1 MEKDSGLYNQNKGYA
16 GQEKK
21 DLMNDNPI
29 AKDASGGRGGS
40 WMSKH
45 SQSKMGGSPL
55 MDKGHGGAKFSENHL
70 SSGKHKS
77 DLPGSAAMMVS
88 PLNKQGENDKDDES
102 ISAKIGAKG
111 SNISNKDRRDESLGD
126 YGTRTK

>member
-1 MEKDSGLYNQNKGYA
+1 MAYEENPIMNQNKGYA

-55 MDKGHGGAKFSENHL
+55 MATKPDFADLDGDGDKKEPMKKAAKEADKKAPKKKTDKYAGQAEINA
-70 SSGKHKS
+70 K
-77 DLPGSAAMMVS
+77 DLKK
-88 PLNKQGENDKDDES
+88 LKEK
-102 ISAKIGAKG
+102 
-111 SNISNKDRRDESLGD
+111 
-126 YGTRTK
+126 

>member
-1 MEKDSGLYNQNKGYA
+1 MAYEESPAKNLNKGYA

-45 SQSKMGGSPL
+45 SQSKMGGGSPIK
-55 MDKGHGGAKFSENHL
+55 MKGSMKGDQSASRSDYSMDSGDTDKGYKGKDG
-70 SSGKHKS
+70 SSKG
-77 DLPGSAAMMVS
+77 DQSASKA
-88 PLNKQGENDKDDES
+88 
-102 ISAKIGAKG
+102 
-111 SNISNKDRRDESLGD
+111 D
-126 YGTRTK
+126 YMKK